1 MYMHGKGITEEEE
14 NLERKVKQKPRH
26 SKNQATGNK
35 SSKITKTSKY
45 FQSSSKEEER
55 DSEEDFD
62 KGKSAP
68 APPGWVNNKK
78 VEKEDEGEEDS
89 EEDED
94 DWEEVEGGLQISFS
108 CGYLAC
114 KQGCQ

>member
-1 MYMHGKGITEEEE
+1 MHGKGSTEEEE

-26 SKNQATGNK
+26 FKNQSTGNK
-35 SSKITKTSKY
+35 SSKTTKTTTNVETSEY
-45 FQSSSKEEER
+45 FQPSLKEEEC

-62 KGKSAP
+62 RGKSA
-68 APPGWVNNKK
+68 APPGWVNNK
-78 VEKEDEGEEDS
+78 KEDEGEEDS

-108 CGYLAC
+108 CGYLAR